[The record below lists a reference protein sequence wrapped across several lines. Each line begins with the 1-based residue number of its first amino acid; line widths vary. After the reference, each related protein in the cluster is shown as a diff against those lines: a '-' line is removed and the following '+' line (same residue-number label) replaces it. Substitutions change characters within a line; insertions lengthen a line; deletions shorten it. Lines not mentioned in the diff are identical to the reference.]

1 MAKQVDIYVGLI
13 QTFGTAGEMAHIL
26 TLHRRDDGAYCPV
39 EYPIDLPPMGRKAR
53 PVARDAFLAN
63 LKAAFPEKTIKGT
76 VRLLTYRL
84 ALFDNAFVRGDRIT
98 DMHAIPLDENHVEG
112 APIFVQNDLISPQR
126 LALYPALSLARACQ
140 RGDVYQARRVRSP

>member
-13 QTFGTAGEMAHIL
+13 QTFGTSGGMAHIL
-26 TLHRRDDGAYCPV
+26 TLHRRSDGAYCPV

-63 LKAAFPEKTIKGT
+63 LRAAYPDKHIQGT
-76 VRLLTYRL
+76 VRLLTHRL
-84 ALFDNAFVRGDRIT
+84 ALFDQKFERGARIT
-98 DMHAIPLDENHVEG
+98 DMHAIPLDDNHVDG
-112 APIFVQNDLISPQR
+112 SPIFVLNDLISPQR

-140 RGDVYQARRVRSP
+140 RGDVYQAKRVGSS